1 MFLPPCSQAV
11 QLFCPLI
18 RFSMGISAMF
28 LSRTLEILEDGFY
41 IIQNFLNLVC
51 EGENQV
57 ILVKWVPNPVS
68 GLFSFLL
75 RCGGED
81 KIVMKT

>member
-1 MFLPPCSQAV
+1 
-11 QLFCPLI
+11 
-18 RFSMGISAMF
+18 MGISAMF

-57 ILVKWVPNPVS
+57 ILVK
-68 GLFSFLL
+68 
-75 RCGGED
+75 
-81 KIVMKT
+81 